1 MLEAMSLPLI
11 VGPPNSGRAGEMLAR
26 LEAALDRDPVL
37 VVPTL
42 DDADQF
48 ERELCTQSPPR
59 GERSPADGAGDT
71 AVVGASIRTFRAFT
85 EDIAAATGAQL
96 RPQLSGA
103 QRLAMIRAAVR
114 QTELGALSGSATRRG
129 FVPALERLIGELQAA
144 LLTPGE
150 LASAAAELED
160 GAYESELARLYD
172 AYVRR
177 RDAAGRDDPH
187 SAVRKVA
194 IGLRERPQAWRSRPV
209 LLYGFDDLTEEQLE
223 LVAALTG
230 ACQVTVAV
238 NYEDREALAPRAAL
252 LARLRDELGG
262 TEESKLAFDDRYTE
276 SATLRHLD
284 RHLFEAGATRIEP
297 DDGIA
302 MLECGGERGEAEA
315 VGGEV
320 ASLLAAG
327 VPADGIAVVLRH
339 PERRGPLFARV
350 FEGFGIPVAVE
361 ASVPL
366 ARTAAGRGLAALA
379 RASLPEGSGE
389 ELLAFMRARPG
400 EPQGIGDWVE
410 RRLLRGEARTADELI
425 AGWKAPPWM
434 LAALRD
440 ARPGG
445 EWLRALAAA
454 AHELAEEAHAGREPV
469 DHRVEGTAGGGAAPF
484 SPLELRA
491 AAAAAGTLTDLAELD
506 GMRGCAAP
514 PPAETLELLEDVRVP
529 LWRGPTEGRVR
540 VLSPYRARAARAH
553 HLFVASLQDGEFP
566 GGDTGDPLLG
576 DERRR
581 RLGIAALGRQDPA
594 IEERYLFHACACRPT
609 ERLWL
614 CWRSS
619 DEEGRPATRSPF
631 VDDVLDLLAPGPG
644 EAEERLKRVRGLDQ
658 VVFEPSEAPGAR
670 ELQRSLAARGPRVG
684 EQLPG
689 PLADPGVLAELGR
702 RDPVG
707 PGTIEKWIECP
718 YRWFVDHE
726 LSPQRLEPQP
736 DHLTAGSIVHDVLER
751 LYSEPP
757 GDDRIPRLGDVA
769 LWRQRAAALLT
780 EEAERQGLK
789 SGLPQTRILIARM
802 RAQIE
807 RLLDREASSET
818 ELRPELLEA
827 SFGEGADDQKPA
839 LELGDV
845 RIHGQI
851 DRVDVTPDRRF
862 GVVYDYK
869 TGSRA
874 WAAAK
879 LTEEGK
885 LQLQL
890 YARALRD
897 LWEIEPIGGL
907 YYPLGSRD
915 DPRPRGFVAT
925 GIEATEVLDLARTDR
940 LEHEDVQEALDAGVA
955 RARERVAAMRAGE
968 IGRDP
973 NGGKCPKWCRYQP
986 ICRLER
992 SIGAEEIAG
1001 NGDAGGNGAG

>member
-1 MLEAMSLPLI
+1 MSLALI
-11 VGPPNSGRAGEMLAR
+11 VGPPNSGRAGEIRAR
-26 LEAALDRDPVL
+26 LEAALDLDPVL

-42 DDADQF
+42 DDADRF
-48 ERELCTQSPPR
+48 ERELCTR
-59 GERSPADGAGDT
+59 DGSRDT
-71 AVVGASIRTFRAFT
+71 AVVGASIRTFRAFG
-85 EDIAAATGAQL
+85 EEIAAATGSEL

-103 QRLAMIRAAVR
+103 QRLALVRAAVR
-114 QTELGALSGSATRRG
+114 QTQLEAVKGSAARRG
-129 FVPALERLIGELQAA
+129 FAPALERLISELQSS
-144 LLTPGE
+144 LITPGA

-160 GAYESELARLYD
+160 GAYETELARLYE
-172 AYVRR
+172 AYISR
-177 RDAAGRDDPH
+177 RDAAGRDDAH
-187 SAVRKVA
+187 SSLRKVTA
-194 IGLRERPQAWRSRPV
+194 GLLERPGAWDSRPV

-223 LVAALTG
+223 LVAALAG
-230 ACQVTVAV
+230 ACPVTVAV

-262 TEESKLAFDDRYTE
+262 VEEGRLAFDDRYTQ

-284 RHLFEAGATRIEP
+284 RHLFEAGATRVEP

-302 MLECGGERGEAEA
+302 MLECSGERGEAEA

-320 ASLLAAG
+320 ARLLAGG

-339 PERRGPLFARV
+339 PDRHGPLFARV

-361 ASVPL
+361 ASVSL
-366 ARTAAGRGLAALA
+366 ARTAAGRGLGALA
-379 RASLPEGSGE
+379 RASLPEAGGE

-410 RRLLRGEARTADELI
+410 RRLLRGEARTTDELI
-425 AGWKAPPWM
+425 ADWNAPPWM
-434 LAALRD
+434 LAALRE

-454 AHELAEEAHAGREPV
+454 AHELAVEAHAGREPV
-469 DHRVEGTAGGGAAPF
+469 EGNPDASAAAGTVPF
-484 SPLELRA
+484 ASLELRA
-491 AAAAAGTLTDLAELD
+491 AAAAAATLTDLAELD
-506 GMRGCAAP
+506 SVPGCAAP
-514 PPAETLELLEDVRVP
+514 TPAEALEVLEDVRVP

-540 VLSPYRARAARAH
+540 VLSPYRARAARAR

-581 RLGIAALGRQDPA
+581 RLGMAALVRQEEA
-594 IEERYLFHACACRPT
+594 TEERYLFHACACRPT

-631 VDDVLDLLAPGPG
+631 VDEVLDLLAPAPD
-644 EAEERLKRVRGLDQ
+644 EAEERLKRVHGLDR

-670 ELQRSLAARGPRVG
+670 ELQRSLAARGPGTG
-684 EQLPG
+684 EDLPG
-689 PLADPGVLAELGR
+689 PLADPGVLAQLGR
-702 RDPVG
+702 RNPVG

-736 DHLTAGSIVHDVLER
+736 DHLTAGSIVHQVLER

-757 GDDRIPRLGDVA
+757 GDDRIPRPQDLAKWRERAVA
-769 LWRQRAAALLT
+769 LLA
-780 EEAERQGLK
+780 EEAEGKGLEP
-789 SGLPQTRILIARM
+789 GLPRTRILTARM
-802 RAQIE
+802 WAQIE
-807 RLLDREASSET
+807 RLLDREARGET
-818 ELRPELLEA
+818 ELRPALLEA
-827 SFGEGADDQKPA
+827 SFGDDRDGEVPS
-839 LELGDV
+839 LDLDGV
-845 RIHGQI
+845 GIHGQI
-851 DRVDVTPDRRF
+851 DRVDVTPDGRF
-862 GVVYDYK
+862 GVVHDYK
-869 TGSRA
+869 TGSTA

-879 LTEEGK
+879 LAEEGK

-890 YARALRD
+890 YARALRE

-907 YYPLGSRD
+907 YHRLGARG
-915 DPRPRGFVAT
+915 DPRPRGFVAA
-925 GIEATEVLDLARTDR
+925 GIEATEALDLVGTDR
-940 LEHEDVQEALDAGVA
+940 LEPDEVRELLDAGES
-955 RARERVAAMRAGE
+955 RAKESVAAMRAGQ
-968 IGRDP
+968 IDRAP
-973 NGGKCPKWCRYQP
+973 NGGSCPPWCRFQP

-992 SIGAEEIAG
+992 SIGAEEVAG
-1001 NGDAGGNGAG
+1001 NGDAPGNGAG